1 MMIFGGGFD
10 IVFFFSKLR
19 QFAEERRER
28 ESEKEREKEG
38 DREKKERERDTQR
51 EEEREIYIQRERL
64 SVQSSHVSPPWY

>member
-28 ESEKEREKEG
+28 ESEKERER
-38 DREKKERERDTQR
+38 DRERKRKRKRES
-51 EEEREIYIQRERL
+51 E
-64 SVQSSHVSPPWY
+64 